1 MNAVVTVSL
10 PALISNYRR
19 LAARAAPAV
28 AAAVVKADAY
38 GLGMAHVAPALYAAG
53 CRVFYVAWPEEGNA
67 LRTLLPHNDCTIAV
81 FYGLSLSN
89 TARFRALN
97 LQPVISTLDQLTLCQ
112 SAGLTGRLQ
121 LETGMH
127 RSGLPP
133 EQWQEAASSG
143 FKPALVFSHLAAA
156 DTPAHPLNRA
166 QFDGLTHARALWP
179 EVPLG
184 LAASSGVYAN
194 PDYHL
199 DEVRL
204 GAALYGAIEAPDL
217 EQVVRVDAPIL
228 EVRTLQP
235 GDAVGYGAQYVADK
249 HMRVATLGYGYADGY
264 PRHIS
269 GKGFVVI
276 NKQRCAVLGRVSMD
290 LITVD
295 VTPLENLPETAQI
308 YGSGYT
314 ILDAARD
321 AGTIGYEILT
331 RLGKRSKW
339 VYEPITEIQ

>member
-1 MNAVVTVSL
+1 MTAVVTVSL

-53 CRVFYVAWPEEGNA
+53 CRVFYVAWLVEGAA
-67 LRTLLPHNDCTIAV
+67 LRALLPSDAVIAV
-81 FYGLSLSN
+81 LYGLDIGN
-89 TARFRALN
+89 TARYRALT
-97 LQPVISTLDQLTLCQ
+97 LQPVISTMDQLTLCH

-127 RSGLPP
+127 RSGLAA
-133 EQWQEAASSG
+133 EHWQEAAASG
-143 FKPALVFSHLAAA
+143 FKPALIFSHLACA
-156 DTPAHPLNRA
+156 DTPAHPLNAA
-166 QFDGLTHARALWP
+166 QFQALKAARALWP
-179 EVPLG
+179 EAAYG
-184 LAASSGVYAN
+184 LAASSGIYAHA
-194 PDYHL
+194 DYRL

-204 GAALYGAIEAPDL
+204 GAALFGAIEAPDL
-217 EQVVRVDAPIL
+217 AQVVRVDAPIL

-235 GDAVGYGAQYVADK
+235 GDAVGYGAQYTADK
-249 HMRVATLGYGYADGY
+249 PMRVATLGYGYADGY
-264 PRHIS
+264 PRHLS

-295 VTPLENLPETAQI
+295 VTRLENLPATAQI
-308 YGSGYT
+308 YGRGYT

-321 AGTIGYEILT
+321 ADTIGYEILT

-339 VYEPITEIQ
+339 VYEPLTEIQ